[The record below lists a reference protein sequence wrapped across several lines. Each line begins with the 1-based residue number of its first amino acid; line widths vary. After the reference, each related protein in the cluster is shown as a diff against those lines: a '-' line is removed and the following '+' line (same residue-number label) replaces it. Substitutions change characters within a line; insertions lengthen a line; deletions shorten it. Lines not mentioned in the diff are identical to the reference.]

1 MKKIFALLIAALSV
15 AFVTCGDETTDNV
28 NDWFLAPESS
38 VDGTTVSLTCLTRFG
53 DGVLEG
59 LGAETTS
66 ERISKIIPGFLLHIV
81 LYERLCSTI
90 LWNTTFITR
99 GTYRGHLDSISRIQ
113 GGCNLDGSAHLHRWG
128 TGFRH
133 HRVSMHEPEAAYVQ
147 TAGHSGR
154 NAIAASRKGQAL
166 RRLSLS

>member
-1 MKKIFALLIAALSV
+1 M
-15 AFVTCGDETTDNV
+15 
-28 NDWFLAPESS
+28 
-38 VDGTTVSLTCLTRFG
+38 GT
-53 DGVLEG
+53 
-59 LGAETTS
+59 GAETTS

-147 TAGHSGR
+147 SAGHSGR

>member
-1 MKKIFALLIAALSV
+1 M
-15 AFVTCGDETTDNV
+15 
-28 NDWFLAPESS
+28 
-38 VDGTTVSLTCLTRFG
+38 GT
-53 DGVLEG
+53 
-59 LGAETTS
+59 GAETTS

-154 NAIAASRKGQAL
+154 NAIAASGLTPAVIRFLLFCITVGRRDAAR
-166 RRLSLS
+166 RRLCVLVPRRFLPFTGPCKTSSNWSGRPNLAL